1 MADAEVPT
9 PTFYEKTYKD
19 LKARRDALLR
29 QVAGMDPVLEG
40 LERLMKTSPAAAR
53 HPKKRRRSRS
63 SGSHAKS
70 SNREVR
76 DGQQDQHQQGQH
88 HGQQPGQYSKM
99 ELIDAAVNCLTIAGP
114 QTNKNLADMLL
125 AGGVQTKAKD
135 FPATIFATLKRD
147 RAVSLGIRKENGKWM
162 IRK

>member
-1 MADAEVPT
+1 MAEAEVPT

-40 LERLMKTSPAAAR
+40 LERLMRTSPAAAR

-63 SGSHAKS
+63 SGTHAKP

-76 DGQQDQHQQGQH
+76 EGQQGQPQ
-88 HGQQPGQYSKM
+88 GQQPGQYSKM

-147 RAVSLGIRKENGKWM
+147 RAVKLGIRKENGKWV